1 MTNQLAKRPLEMKI
15 NLNALEHLGMNL
27 YSKIP
32 AVLSEIVANA
42 WDADASRVSVT
53 LSNGKISIEDDGIGM
68 TRDEVIDQFLNV
80 GFQRR
85 PAMGAQTLAGR
96 KPMGRK
102 GIGKLS
108 SFSIANVVTVYTARN
123 DEQTAFRMNAKKI
136 RKQMQRDDGNSYHP
150 KEISHTLEKKRSGT
164 CIILTGLKRR
174 ANVQTAKGLR
184 KRIARRFS
192 VVGPQHGF
200 AVSVN
205 GEEVH
210 PTDRGYYEHV
220 EYCWTYG
227 DQKDTIDRFSRLAGN
242 GLPIDRTEEIGK
254 TGKKVG
260 ICGWIGTVR
269 RPSLLKD
276 KDGERSGDGERSEDS
291 ENLNRIA
298 IFMRGKVAQEDILGD
313 FGLKEIFADYI
324 VGEIHCENLDQDN
337 KEDIATSSRQALKYD
352 DPRFEAVRKM
362 VHGELRHIAGQW
374 TDLRNRDG
382 SKVFCKEVPA
392 VAEWLSHMQGD
403 TRKKAER
410 WIGRLNVLRSGD
422 QAKRELLKASVLAF
436 ESYRRKEQLDYLE
449 NLSNET
455 LEPNLDVFNDIDDL
469 QLSYYGQI
477 VNLRLG
483 VITALEE
490 KLQVDEKEAVIRD
503 HIYEHLWLLDPSW
516 ERAKG
521 SEAVERRITTFLKE
535 TSANLSKAEAQAR
548 IDIGYRTAQGR
559 HVIIELKRAS
569 VSVSVDEL
577 MPQIRKYR
585 DGARELIAKSDYP
598 DWPLDIIC
606 LVGKPPRE
614 WQRDRGRKDVK
625 KILGAVEARLAFY
638 DQLLDHS
645 RRAYAD
651 YLEQHKKIDKLWQI
665 FEGIDNFAE
674 TPSN

>member
-1 MTNQLAKRPLEMKI
+1 MASQPAKRPLEMKI

-27 YSKIP
+27 YSNIP

-42 WDADASRVSVT
+42 WDADASHVSVT
-53 LSNGKISIEDDGIGM
+53 HGDGEISIEDDGIGM
-68 TRDEVIDQFLNV
+68 TRDEVIDRFLYV
-80 GFQRR
+80 GFRR
-85 PAMGAQTLAGR
+85 RSTMGELTPGER

-108 SFSIANVVTVYTARN
+108 SFSIANIVTVYTAR
-123 DEQTAFRMNAKKI
+123 DGEQTAFRMNAEKI
-136 RKQMQRDDGNSYHP
+136 REQMQEDDGDAYHP
-150 KEISHTLEKKRSGT
+150 EELHCPTEMLSGT
-164 CIILTGLKRR
+164 RIVLTGLKRR
-174 ANVQTAKGLR
+174 AIPQTTRGLR
-184 KRIARRFS
+184 QRIARRFS
-192 VVGPQHGF
+192 IIGPQF
-200 AVSVN
+200 DFSVSVD
-205 GEEVH
+205 GEDILPE
-210 PTDRGYYEHV
+210 DRGYYQHV
-220 EYCWTYG
+220 EYCWAYG
-227 DQKDTIDRFSRLAGN
+227 DQKDVAGRFSNLVDN
-242 GLPIDRTEEIGK
+242 KPPLDRTVAVRTAGVNLNI
-254 TGKKVG
+254 T
-260 ICGWIGTVR
+260 GWIGTVR
-269 RPSLLKD
+269 RPSFLKTE
-276 KDGERSGDGERSEDS
+276 DGD
-291 ENLNRIA
+291 NLNRLA
-298 IFMRGKVAQEDILGD
+298 IFMRGKVAHEDVLGD
-313 FGLKEIFADYI
+313 FGLKEIFADYV
-324 VGEIHCENLDQDN
+324 VGEIHCDNLDQDED
-337 KEDIATSSRQALKYD
+337 EDIATSSRQTLKHD
-352 DPRFEAVRKM
+352 DPRFQTIRGVI
-362 VHGELRHIAGQW
+362 HQELRHIANQW
-374 TDLRNRDG
+374 TELRNRHG

-392 VAEWLSHMQGD
+392 VAEWLGGLQGD

-422 QAKRELLKASVLAF
+422 QAKRELLKASILAF

-455 LEPNLDVFNDIDDL
+455 LEPILDVFNDIDDL

-490 KLQVDEKEAVIRD
+490 KLQVNEKEAVIRD
-503 HIYEHLWLLDPSW
+503 HIYKHLWLLDPSW

-521 SEAVERRITTFLKE
+521 SEAVEKRITTFLKK
-535 TSANLSKAEAQAR
+535 TSDSLSDAQAQAR

-569 VSVSVDEL
+569 VSISIDHL

-614 WQRDRGRKDVK
+614 WQRDRGREDVA
-625 KILGAVEARLAFY
+625 KILSAVDARLMFY
-638 DQLLDHS
+638 DELLDHS

-651 YLEQHKKIDKLWQI
+651 YLEQHKKIDRLWQI
-665 FEGIDNFAE
+665 FEGIDDFAA

>member
-1 MTNQLAKRPLEMKI
+1 MNNQLEERRPLEMKI

-27 YSKIP
+27 YSNIP

-42 WDADASRVSVT
+42 WDADASHVSVT
-53 LSNGKISIEDDGIGM
+53 LGDGEISIQDDGIGM
-68 TRDEVIDQFLNV
+68 TRDEVIDRFLNV

-85 PAMGAQTLAGR
+85 PTMGELTPRRR

-108 SFSIANVVTVYTARN
+108 SFSIANVVTVYTAC
-123 DEQTAFRMNAKKI
+123 DGEQTAFRMNAKKI
-136 RKQMQRDDGNSYHP
+136 RKQMQQDDGEAYCP
-150 KEISHTLEKKRSGT
+150 KELNCPAKIQSGT
-164 CIILTGLKRR
+164 HIVLTDLKHR
-174 ANVQTAKGLR
+174 AIPQTTQGLR
-184 KRIARRFS
+184 QRIARRFS
-192 VVGPQHGF
+192 IIGPQHGF
-200 AVSVN
+200 AVSVD
-205 GEEVH
+205 GEEVV
-210 PTDRGYYEHV
+210 PEDRGYYQHV
-220 EYCWTYG
+220 EYCWAYG
-227 DQKDTIDRFSRLAGN
+227 NQKDIAVRFSNLVDKKPP
-242 GLPIDRTEEIGK
+242 LDRTAAI
-254 TGKKVG
+254 KKAG
-260 ICGWIGTVR
+260 LNLDITGWIGTVR
-269 RPSLLKD
+269 RPSFLKTE
-276 KDGERSGDGERSEDS
+276 DGD
-291 ENLNRIA
+291 NLNRLA
-298 IFMRGKVAQEDILGD
+298 IFMRGKVAHEDVLGD

-324 VGEIHCENLDQDN
+324 VGEIHCDNLDEDDD
-337 KEDIATSSRQALKYD
+337 EDIATSSRQTLKHD
-352 DPRFEAVRKM
+352 DPRFQTIRQVI
-362 VHGELRHIAGQW
+362 HQELRHIANQW
-374 TDLRNRDG
+374 TELRNRHG

-392 VAEWLSHMQGD
+392 VAEWLGELQGD

-422 QAKRELLKASVLAF
+422 QAKRELLKASILAF

-455 LEPNLDVFNDIDDL
+455 LEPILDVFNDIDDL

-490 KLQVDEKEAVIRD
+490 KLQVNEKEAVIRD
-503 HIYEHLWLLDPSW
+503 HIYKHLWLLDPSW
-516 ERAKG
+516 ERVKG
-521 SEAVERRITTFLKE
+521 SEAVERRITTFLKK
-535 TSANLSKAEAQAR
+535 TSDSLSDAEAQAR

-569 VSVSVDEL
+569 ISVSIDEL

-614 WQRDRGRKDVK
+614 WRRDQGKVDVTN
-625 KILGAVEARLAFY
+625 ILSAVDARLMFY
-638 DQLLDHS
+638 DRLLDHS

-651 YLEQHKKIDKLWQI
+651 YLEEHKKIDRLWQI
-665 FEGIDNFAE
+665 FEGIDDFAA

>member
-1 MTNQLAKRPLEMKI
+1 MASPPAKRPLEMKI

-27 YSKIP
+27 YSNIP

-42 WDADASRVSVT
+42 WDADAGHVSVT
-53 LSNGKISIEDDGIGM
+53 LGDGEISIQDDGIGM
-68 TRDEVIDQFLNV
+68 TRDEVINRFLNV

-85 PAMGAQTLAGR
+85 PMMGALTPKER

-108 SFSIANVVTVYTARN
+108 SFSIANVVTVYTARD

-136 RKQMQRDDGNSYHP
+136 RKKMQRDDGKAYRP
-150 KEISHTLEKKRSGT
+150 KELNYPAEMPLGT
-164 CIILTGLKRR
+164 RIVLTDLKHP
-174 ANVQTAKGLR
+174 AIPQTTQGLR
-184 KRIARRFS
+184 QRIARRFS
-192 VVGPQHGF
+192 IIGPQHGF
-200 AVSVN
+200 AVSVD
-205 GEEVH
+205 GEEVV
-210 PTDRGYYEHV
+210 PEDRGYYQHV
-220 EYCWTYG
+220 EYCWMYG
-227 DQKDTIDRFSRLAGN
+227 DQEKTVHLLSKLADGQ
-242 GLPIDRTEEIGK
+242 PPMDRTAEVREAARNLDV
-254 TGKKVG
+254 T
-260 ICGWIGTVR
+260 GWIGTVHR
-269 RPSLLKD
+269 SGLLK
-276 KDGERSGDGERSEDS
+276 SGDGE
-291 ENLNRIA
+291 NLNRLA
-298 IFMRGKVAQEDILGD
+298 IFMRGKVAHEDVLGD

-324 VGEIHCENLDQDN
+324 VGEIHCDNLDQDED
-337 KEDIATSSRQALKYD
+337 EDIATSSRQTLKHD
-352 DPRFEAVRKM
+352 DPRFQTIREVI
-362 VHGELRHIAGQW
+362 HQELRHIANQW
-374 TDLRNRDG
+374 TELRNRHG

-392 VAEWLSHMQGD
+392 VAEWLGGLQGD

-422 QAKRELLKASVLAF
+422 QAKRELLKASILAF

-455 LEPNLDVFNDIDDL
+455 LEPILDVFNDIDDL

-490 KLQVDEKEAVIRD
+490 KLQVNEKEAVIRD
-503 HIYEHLWLLDPSW
+503 HIYKHLWLLDPSW

-521 SEAVERRITTFLKE
+521 SEAVEQRITTFLKK
-535 TSANLSKAEAQAR
+535 TSDSLSNAEAQAR

-569 VSVSVDEL
+569 VSVSVDDL

-598 DWPLDIIC
+598 GWPLDIIC

-614 WQRDRGRKDVK
+614 WQRDRGREDVAN
-625 KILGAVEARLAFY
+625 ILSAVDARLMFY

-651 YLEQHKKIDKLWQI
+651 YLEQHKKIDRLWQI
-665 FEGIDNFAE
+665 FEGIDDFAA

>member
-1 MTNQLAKRPLEMKI
+1 MANQPAKRPLEMKI

-27 YSKIP
+27 YSNIP

-42 WDADASRVSVT
+42 WDADASHVSVT
-53 LSNGKISIEDDGIGM
+53 LRDGEISIQDDGIGM
-68 TRDEVIDQFLNV
+68 TRDEVINRFLNV

-85 PAMGAQTLAGR
+85 PVMGELTPKKR

-108 SFSIANVVTVYTARN
+108 SFSIANVVTVYTAR
-123 DEQTAFRMNAKKI
+123 DGEQTAFRMNAKKI
-136 RKQMQRDDGNSYHP
+136 RKQMQRDDGKAYRP
-150 KEISHTLEKKRSGT
+150 KELNCPAEMQLGT
-164 CIILTGLKRR
+164 RIVLTDLKHR
-174 ANVQTAKGLR
+174 AIPQTAQGLR
-184 KRIARRFS
+184 QRIARRFS
-192 VVGPQHGF
+192 IIGPQHGF
-200 AVSVN
+200 AVYMD
-205 GEEVH
+205 GEEVV
-210 PTDRGYYEHV
+210 PEDRGYYQHV
-220 EYCWTYG
+220 EYCWIYG
-227 DQKDTIDRFSRLAGN
+227 DQEKTVHLLSKLADGQ
-242 GLPIDRTEEIGK
+242 PPMDRTAEVM
-254 TGKKVG
+254 KVSRNLD
-260 ICGWIGTVR
+260 ITGWIGTVHR
-269 RPSLLKD
+269 SGLLKA
-276 KDGERSGDGERSEDS
+276 GDG
-291 ENLNRIA
+291 ENLNRLA
-298 IFMRGKVAQEDILGD
+298 IFMRGKVAHEDVLGD

-324 VGEIHCENLDQDN
+324 VGEIHCDNLDQDED
-337 KEDIATSSRQALKYD
+337 EDIATSSRQTLKHD
-352 DPRFEAVRKM
+352 DPRFQTIREAI
-362 VHGELRHIAGQW
+362 HQELRHIANQW
-374 TDLRNRDG
+374 TELRNRHG

-392 VAEWLSHMQGD
+392 VAEWLGGLQGD

-422 QAKRELLKASVLAF
+422 QAKRELLKASILAF

-455 LEPNLDVFNDIDDL
+455 LEPILDVFNDIDDL

-490 KLQVDEKEAVIRD
+490 KLQVNEKEAVIRD
-503 HIYEHLWLLDPSW
+503 HIYKHLWLLDPSW

-521 SEAVERRITTFLKE
+521 SEAVEQRITTFLKK
-535 TSANLSKAEAQAR
+535 TSDSLSDAEAQAR

-569 VSVSVDEL
+569 VSVSIDEL

-614 WQRDRGRKDVK
+614 WQRDQGKADVAN
-625 KILGAVEARLAFY
+625 ILSAVDARLMFY
-638 DQLLDHS
+638 DRLLDHS
-645 RRAYAD
+645 QRAYAD
-651 YLEQHKKIDKLWQI
+651 YLEQHKKIDRLWQI
-665 FEGIDNFAE
+665 FEGIDNFAA